1 MEHLAL
7 MGVVVEAGGRLAAVV
22 VVVVGSFE
30 VFIEKEDGNVRCLSG

>member
-7 MGVVVEAGGRLAAVV
+7 VGVVVEAGSRLAA